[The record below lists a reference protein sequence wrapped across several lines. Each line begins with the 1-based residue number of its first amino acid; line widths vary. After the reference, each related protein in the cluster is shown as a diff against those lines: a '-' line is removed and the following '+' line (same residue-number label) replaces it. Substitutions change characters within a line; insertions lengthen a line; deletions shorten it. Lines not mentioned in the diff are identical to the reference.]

1 MIHNDAPMK
10 EETED
15 DPDILF
21 EDNSKEV
28 SRYEKEEE
36 EEEEEEDEDEL
47 E

>member
-28 SRYEKEEE
+28 SIYEKEQ